1 GNWFDAVNGRDMPYD
16 VPSVPHGSHVMGTI
30 LGQDPDGTNKIGVA
44 PGAKWIAAKAFTE
57 EGGYDNWLIAAGEW
71 MLEPGGDPNLAPDV
85 INNSW
90 GGGSGRDDWYR
101 DMVESWRAAGIVP
114 VFAAGNERGR
124 PAPPASIS
132 SPANYPESFAVGATD
147 RNNLRASFS
156 QRGPGPYNEDIKP
169 EVAAP
174 GVGIRSSVPGG
185 YEGGW
190 NGTSMATPHIT
201 GTVALLLSA
210 DNSLSVDSLEEIIEN
225 TATPLTDD
233 DYSEAPNYGYGH
245 GLLNA
250 FDAISEVSTGT
261 GTIKG
266 KVLIDGED

>member
-1 GNWFDAVNGRDMPYD
+1 
-16 VPSVPHGSHVMGTI
+16 
-30 LGQDPDGTNKIGVA
+30 
-44 PGAKWIAAKAFTE
+44 
-57 EGGYDNWLIAAGEW
+57 
-71 MLEPGGDPNLAPDV
+71 
-85 INNSW
+85 
-90 GGGSGRDDWYR
+90 
-101 DMVESWRAAGIVP
+101 AAGIVP
-114 VFAAGNERGR
+114 VFAPGNERGR

-132 SPANYPESFAVGATD
+132 SLANYPESFAVGATD
-147 RNNLRASFS
+147 RNNLRDSFS

-210 DNSLSVDSLEEIIEN
+210 DNYLSVDSLEEIIEN

-266 KVLIDGED
+266 KVLIDGEDLEDPEIHHDPIENDCFIGSDIPVEARITDDVSIVEAELMMKTTGTKY